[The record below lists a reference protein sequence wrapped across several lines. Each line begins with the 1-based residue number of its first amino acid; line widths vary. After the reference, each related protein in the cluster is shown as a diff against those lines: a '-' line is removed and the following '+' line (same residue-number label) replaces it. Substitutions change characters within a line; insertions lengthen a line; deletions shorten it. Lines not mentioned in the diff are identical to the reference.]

1 MDVPTR
7 AITAGPKF
15 HLFGY
20 YDKLQFNPTDRYVLG
35 MEVDFEGRQPERN
48 DEVALG
54 TIDIEDGD
62 RWERVGST
70 TAWCWQQGCML
81 PVDPGLRERDHP
93 ERAERRRIWL
103 SDLQRRHEGEPLA
116 SGGDLYGLAGREVRH
131 RDGLSPHRSHASRLR
146 LLRNP

>member
-15 HLFGY
+15 HWFGY

-70 TAWCWQQGCML
+70 TAWC
-81 PVDPGLRERDHP
+81 
-93 ERAERRRIWL
+93 
-103 SDLQRRHEGEPLA
+103 
-116 SGGDLYGLAGREVRH
+116 
-131 RDGLSPHRSHASRLR
+131 
-146 LLRNP
+146 